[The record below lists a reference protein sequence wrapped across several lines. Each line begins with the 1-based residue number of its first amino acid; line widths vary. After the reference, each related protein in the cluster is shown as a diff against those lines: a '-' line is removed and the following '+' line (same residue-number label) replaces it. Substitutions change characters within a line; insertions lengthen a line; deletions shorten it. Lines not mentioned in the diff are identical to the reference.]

1 MKNIILF
8 FLLLTACDPKLIGS
22 NPAKEVTK
30 TYEIICKH
38 PLGHIENFIVDERN
52 FRRPSNHRGGIWSF
66 RTIEGVSIR
75 SSNCHT
81 SSKSVQIK
89 Q

>member
-1 MKNIILF
+1 MKNIILS
-8 FLLLTACDPKLIGS
+8 FLLLTGCEF
-22 NPAKEVTK
+22 KEYKPVNKVTK

-38 PLGHIENFIVDERN
+38 PLGHIESFKVDELN
-52 FRRPSNHRGGIWSF
+52 FRRPSNFRGGLWSF
-66 RTIEGVSIR
+66 RTVDGVFIR

>member
-1 MKNIILF
+1 MKKIIIAC
-8 FLLLTACDPKLIGS
+8 LLLCACDPKLPGS
-22 NPAKEVTK
+22 NSTKEVVK

-38 PLGHIENFIVDERN
+38 PLGHIENFIVDKRN
-52 FRRPSNHRGGIWSF
+52 FERPSNHRGGIWSF
-66 RTIEGVSIR
+66 RTVEGYMIR

-81 SSKSVQIK
+81 DSRSIQIS

>member
-1 MKNIILF
+1 MKKYIIAC
-8 FLLLTACDPKLIGS
+8 LLLYACDPKTS
-22 NPAKEVTK
+22 KPSFTKETTT

-38 PLGHIENFIVDERN
+38 PLGHIENFKVDKLNFERLN
-52 FRRPSNHRGGIWSF
+52 NYRGGIWSF
-66 RTIEGVSIR
+66 ETIDGHKIR

-81 SSKSVQIK
+81 DSRSIQLG